1 MSRSSLSAF
10 LVLFCAVLH
19 AQAPGTASHNGLMR
33 VENEY
38 KLHVPDAIADTLWR
52 WLSWEFGPE
61 HCVLR
66 ERDSSFTSKVAT
78 DRMVDQ
84 YFDDEK
90 LRLLETGNSVR
101 LRSRQ
106 VLTDTLDRKHGRR
119 LMQVKINHVDDNALN
134 RGEYKFK
141 PDTLTQDGANGA
153 LEAHRFF
160 GSVLPSHRD
169 SLRSILLRY
178 GIVGD
183 SLRPT
188 ALIDQLRRRI
198 YISRDTVP
206 FATLSLDAVT
216 GTMGGRSCKFTELE
230 LELNENG
237 YTNSDSAERMAME
250 RVNAFIKDH
259 VVGRWPEVRQD
270 QRPKY
275 GKVWDGIMAKEIEKL
290 NAGLPRKEF
299 RFPWFKVISLTALL
313 IGLIALAVRRNRRPG

>member
-1 MSRSSLSAF
+1 MLLALLGLSAT
-10 LVLFCAVLH
+10 
-19 AQAPGTASHNGLMR
+19 AQSTGSASHNGLMR

-52 WLSWEFGPE
+52 WLVHEFGPE

-66 ERDSSFTSKVAT
+66 ERDSSFTSKLAT

-84 YFDDEK
+84 YFDDEQ
-90 LRLLETGNSVR
+90 LRLREDGNSVR

-106 VLTDTLDRKHGRR
+106 VLSDTLDRKHGRR
-119 LMQVKINHVDDNALN
+119 LMQVKINRVDDNALN

-141 PDTLTQDGANGA
+141 PDTLLTDSATGPIERHPFLG
-153 LEAHRFF
+153 L
-160 GSVLPSHRD
+160 VLPSHRD
-169 SLRSILLRY
+169 SLRSVLSRY
-178 GIVGD
+178 GITGD

-198 YISRDTVP
+198 YISRDTIP
-206 FATLSLDAVT
+206 FATLSLDAVR
-216 GTMGGRSCKFTELE
+216 GTMSGRSCTFTELE

-237 YTNSDSAERMAME
+237 YTSSDSTERLTME
-250 RVNAFIKDH
+250 RVNEFIKEH

-275 GKVWDGIMAKEIEKL
+275 GKVSDGIIAKEIEKI
-290 NAGLPRKEF
+290 NASVPKKDF
-299 RFPWFKVISLTALL
+299 RFPWLKVISWTVLL
-313 IGLIALAVRRNRRPG
+313 IGLIALAVRQNRRPG